1 MFSFSVPLGCH
12 LSFALNDLFYS
23 LDIFDF
29 SKRKINL
36 TYLYMHRN
44 LEYICIKRLNLKTLE
59 SQKSFTLGNEI
70 TSDFICFLLASLD
83 I

>member
-1 MFSFSVPLGCH
+1 MFSSSFPLVHH

-23 LDIFDF
+23 LDIFDV
-29 SKRKINL
+29 SNRKINL
-36 TYLYMHRN
+36 TYLHMHRN
-44 LEYICIKRLNLKTLE
+44 LEYICIKRLGGETLN